1 MTALLDRIAYEP
13 GVSSSGREVPVPI
26 RRKRTAGGHVAFR
39 PQFDVS
45 GGVSVSTTVPL
56 GTAVDS
62 ADGDRALDADMRA
75 YVSRLWAEDWDSPE
89 DAVYDTW

>member
-1 MTALLDRIAYEP
+1 MTAVLDRITYEP
-13 GVSSSGREVPVPI
+13 GVSSSGRQVRVPI
-26 RRKRTAGGHVAFR
+26 RKKRTAEASVAFR

-45 GGVSVSTTVPL
+45 GGVSVSTTIPL

-62 ADGDRALDADMRA
+62 ADGDRELDADMRA

>member
-1 MTALLDRIAYEP
+1 MTVLLDRITYEP
-13 GVSSSGREVPVPI
+13 GVSSSGRQVRVPI
-26 RRKRTAGGHVAFR
+26 RKKRTAGAHVAFQ

-56 GTAVDS
+56 GNAVNS
-62 ADGDRALDADMRA
+62 ADGDRALEADMRA